1 MSKSLNKEQIEAAFA
16 KFDSNEVLKLLHID
30 IAHKR
35 VNETQF
41 HEGLET
47 EQGGFQEL
55 EGKQKI
61 INSEVFA
68 RYPEQ
73 LVRIFE
79 DRCHMELDKAPRPP
93 IRRVIWILASYTVF
107 FNSTN
112 IYSHIEMAML
122 STWNKSRESMVNSTF
137 LLITNNAQ
145 HLGCFP

>member
-1 MSKSLNKEQIEAAFA
+1 MSESLNKEQIEAVFA

-79 DRCHMELDKAPRPP
+79 DRCHLELDKSPRLP
-93 IRRVIWILASYTVF
+93 IRRVT
-107 FNSTN
+107 
-112 IYSHIEMAML
+112 
-122 STWNKSRESMVNSTF
+122 
-137 LLITNNAQ
+137 
-145 HLGCFP
+145 